1 MNALVILAGILF
13 VMMAVIGGKKGVRSF
28 IALFINFIVLLI
40 TVLMMTDQNANPI
53 ILTLIACTIISC
65 INLFFINEVNIKTK
79 TAFISTVLTTSIL
92 LLFIFIVTEKTMIQG
107 FGVEE
112 VEELYIYSFYIGIDF
127 VKVAASVIIMS
138 TIGAVTDVAISISSP
153 MFEIKGHNPKISK
166 KELFL
171 AGLSIGKDLLGTS
184 ANTLFFAFFGGYLAL
199 LIRFKDLDYSLGE
212 IINSKVF
219 GAEMITILCGG
230 IGVALIIPITAL
242 ITSTVLVNKEINNTS
257 KIK

>member
-13 VMMAVIGGKKGVRSF
+13 VLMAVIGGKKGVRSF

-40 TVLMMTDQNANPI
+40 TVLIMTDQKANPI

-65 INLFFINEVNIKTK
+65 INLFFINEVNSKTK
-79 TAFISTVLTTSIL
+79 TAFVSTVLTTSIL

-112 VEELYIYSFYIGIDF
+112 AEELYIYSFYIGIDF

-138 TIGAVTDVAISISSP
+138 TIGAITDVAISITSP
-153 MFEIKGHNPKISK
+153 MFEIKGHNPTITK

-199 LIRFKDLDYSLGE
+199 LVRFKDLDYSLGE
-212 IINSKVF
+212 MINSKVF

-242 ITSTVLVNKEINNTS
+242 ITSTVL
-257 KIK
+257 IKPELRK